1 MSDQTPTQS
10 QPIDLSAGLVPD
22 APISTN
28 QPQKVGASRSAPID
42 LSAGLVPTE
51 TPAQPHDPN
60 ARFNSPVGTIT
71 GGTISATP
79 QPTTYLG
86 RFGQWAENVSN
97 DIKNGTDNTGIGT
110 VLKKMGNHGVYSGNS
125 EALGDFMASLPLGL
139 LKAGKGTTE
148 LAPQVIGGPKGRTVQ
163 GLKDVIGGGLQ
174 AAQIPSAFVAPE
186 AATEKGVADVAG
198 NTGRVQQTIANLA
211 KDAGGIEK
219 DIAPTAADPY
229 GFRQVASEQIGKY
242 KAAAK
247 KLDELSHD
255 AFSDAQQDV
264 EDAADDFTAAGK
276 KAYREAQQK
285 LNDIITKYK
294 PALKDAGVDADSMKA
309 DYRKGMANN
318 KIATFLNKTT
328 EETGKDVM
336 QATAKAGSG
345 LKEALLDL
353 AQNQKDLLSRAG
365 WQDAHI
371 NQAVQS
377 ARELIPSV
385 TQRVVNAVTKHAG
398 LGVATALGGAAGGL
412 VAKEVVK

>member
-1 MSDQTPTQS
+1 
-10 QPIDLSAGLVPD
+10 
-22 APISTN
+22 
-28 QPQKVGASRSAPID
+28 
-42 LSAGLVPTE
+42 
-51 TPAQPHDPN
+51 
-60 ARFNSPVGTIT
+60 
-71 GGTISATP
+71 
-79 QPTTYLG
+79 
-86 RFGQWAENVSN
+86 
-97 DIKNGTDNTGIGT
+97 
-110 VLKKMGNHGVYSGNS
+110 MGNHGVYSGNS

-264 EDAADDFTAAGK
+264 EDATDDFTAAGK